1 MLTATHFERVLAM
14 WRTAE
19 RLPCMVLL
27 GDFWQLPV
35 VEKSEGRCDESPVWK
50 QNVTVV
56 HFHEQIR
63 CKDARLQRKL
73 DGLRTA
79 VPSVRQLKDILRGRR
94 AWKTAWDVLE
104 LLRSF
109 LHTTIVTCTRGASA
123 LVNSL
128 AAKVLFHDRHKNPLG
143 IIPMDYDAN
152 EANFE
157 VHGRLRK
164 GALEPSCTEIFEGE
178 RIFLTRNI
186 DKGNDFVN
194 GMSAVVENYDSTSM
208 CLHVTTVT
216 GKPLA
221 VHLCTEDIEQ
231 HSRVTPFPVR
241 LGYACTIPKIQ
252 GATLRHIT
260 IWLDRALCRAA
271 AYVAMSRVE
280 HDEDYLV
287 AGCVLPKHFVPAQ

>member
-1 MLTATHFERVLAM
+1 M
-14 WRTAE
+14 
-19 RLPCMVLL
+19 
-27 GDFWQLPV
+27 
-35 VEKSEGRCDESPVWK
+35 
-50 QNVTVV
+50 
-56 HFHEQIR
+56 
-63 CKDARLQRKL
+63 
-73 DGLRTA
+73 
-79 VPSVRQLKDILRGRR
+79 
-94 AWKTAWDVLE
+94 LE

-109 LHTTIVTCTRGASA
+109 PHTTIVTCTRGASA

-143 IIPMDYDAN
+143 VIPMDYDAN

-157 VHGRLRK
+157 AHGRLQK

-194 GMSAVVENYDSTSM
+194 GMPAVVENYDSTSM

-231 HSRVTPFPVR
+231 HGRVTSFPVR
-241 LGYACTIPKIQ
+241 LGYAWHTSRRYREPPC
-252 GATLRHIT
+252 ATLPFGWTGRSAGLPPT
-260 IWLDRALCRAA
+260 SPCPAWSAMRTTWWRGVCFRSTSSCAVKWPACRKTASLSA
-271 AYVAMSRVE
+271 EQLS
-280 HDEDYLV
+280 H
-287 AGCVLPKHFVPAQ
+287 GI